1 MALHKSRTVSASVS
15 EVAVH
20 DVVFDHKEPLA
31 RQRRRTKEK
40 KKMRAL
46 IPLWR
51 KQGACVIP
59 PMRARTVGGRGKGGG
74 GGGGGGGGVKKL

>member
-1 MALHKSRTVSASVS
+1 MVLHKSRTVSASVS

-59 PMRARTVGGRGKGGG
+59 PMRARIVGGRGKGGG
-74 GGGGGGGGVKKL
+74 GGGGGGGVKKL